1 MLHTS
6 RSCPLSH
13 GTGCLMSHPWLTTAV
28 HETPCLT
35 CAGEQESF
43 TAQEALLKERKLAL
57 AEQASR
63 ASALQVTILVT
74 EHPFPLL
81 HP

>member
-1 MLHTS
+1 MQEN
-6 RSCPLSH
+6 R
-13 GTGCLMSHPWLTTAV
+13 
-28 HETPCLT
+28 
-35 CAGEQESF
+35 ESF